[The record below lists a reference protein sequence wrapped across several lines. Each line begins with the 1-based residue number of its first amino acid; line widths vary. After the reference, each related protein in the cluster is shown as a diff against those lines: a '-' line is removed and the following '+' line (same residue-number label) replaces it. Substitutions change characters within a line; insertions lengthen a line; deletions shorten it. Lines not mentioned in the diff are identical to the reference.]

1 MNHDYKYLL
10 PGNFSKDSRVWVY
23 QSSRMLTLSEA
34 LEAEELINNFCQE
47 WTSHGADVEAFG
59 TIFFGQFLVLMADET
74 KAGVS
79 GCSTDSSVRFVK
91 ELERK
96 SNIDFFNRSNLAFII
111 NDKIQLLP
119 LNQLSYA
126 YENNFITGET
136 LYFNNT
142 VLNKEQLEDKWI
154 IPIKDSWLSSRLK
167 MPFAT

>member
-1 MNHDYKYLL
+1 MNHEYKYLL